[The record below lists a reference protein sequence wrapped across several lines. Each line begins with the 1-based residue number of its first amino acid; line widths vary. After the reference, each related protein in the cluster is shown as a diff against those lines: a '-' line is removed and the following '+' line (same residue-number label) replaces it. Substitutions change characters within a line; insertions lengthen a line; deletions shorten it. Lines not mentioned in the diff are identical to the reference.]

1 VFADVSSGKHAIGS
15 RPDHPES
22 GLAHDPDVL
31 ARLGLYVARIGK
43 FEYGLFRVADQ
54 PGAVEGDM
62 VCSGTEQAKVERL
75 QTLLSFVVLG
85 RPISFLQSAKCPW
98 F

>member
-1 VFADVSSGKHAIGS
+1 MFADVSSGKHAIGS

-62 VCSGTEQAKVERL
+62 VCSGTEQAKVEGFMGR
-75 QTLLSFVVLG
+75 SGYLG
-85 RPISFLQSAKCPW
+85 LADGQEPFA
-98 F
+98 